1 LSLISTAV
9 YDRSVAPEL
18 RMSFVD
24 TAGLEREL
32 AQNLKYGRAFVAGAG
47 GIAVLS
53 DCALVLVRADGGEL
67 RLTAQAVMV
76 MDAGVGLE
84 LRPFGPDVLAK
95 IEAFASGAP
104 GEAPAAE
111 PATATDAPPTETAHV
126 AEAVHVAEDAH
137 AAENDEASE
146 SPDAGAEDREAKA
159 DEASDAALDDDS
171 DEALEDGSGGPRDVQ
186 REMMHERLRK
196 LSQVEQQK
204 VARHGDLSDRV
215 MLERLYGKAVWEG
228 LLHNP
233 KLTVPEVARMAR
245 KGTMPRPMVELI
257 VDNQSWV
264 QQGAVRR
271 ALLGNPR
278 VSGEGLLK
286 ILRATPKHELK
297 VITKSTAYTAQVRE
311 AARKL
316 LKT

>member
-1 LSLISTAV
+1 
-9 YDRSVAPEL
+9 
-18 RMSFVD
+18 MSFVD
-24 TAGLEREL
+24 SAGLEREL

-84 LRPFGPDVLAK
+84 LRPFGPDMLAK

-104 GEAPAAE
+104 IEAPAAD
-111 PATATDAPPTETAHV
+111 AAAASVAPPAATSPV
-126 AEAVHVAEDAH
+126 AGEAV
-137 AAENDEASE
+137 AAEHADVADDEASA
-146 SPDAGAEDREAKA
+146 STDDIAEDHEATA
-159 DEASDAALDDDS
+159 DEASWDVSDDDS
-171 DEALEDGSGGPRDVQ
+171 DDALDDGAAGPRDVQ

-257 VDNQSWV
+257 LDNQSWV
-264 QQGAVRR
+264 QQGSVRR

-278 VSGEGLLK
+278 VSSEGLLK

-297 VITKSTAYTAQVRE
+297 VITKSTAYAVQVRD

-316 LKT
+316 LKA

>member
-1 LSLISTAV
+1 
-9 YDRSVAPEL
+9 
-18 RMSFVD
+18 MSFVD

-32 AQNLKYGRAFVAGAG
+32 AQNLKYGRAFVTGAG
-47 GIAVLS
+47 GVAVLS
-53 DCALVLVRADGGEL
+53 DCTLVLARADGAEL
-67 RLTAQAVMV
+67 RLAAQAVMV
-76 MDAGVGLE
+76 LDAGIGLE
-84 LRPFGPDVLAK
+84 LRPFGPDVLATL
-95 IEAFASGAP
+95 EAFTRDKP
-104 GEAPAAE
+104 VEAPAA
-111 PATATDAPPTETAHV
+111 ATTAPPH
-126 AEAVHVAEDAH
+126 AEQPLAGSERAPA
-137 AAENDEASE
+137 ASE
-146 SPDAGAEDREAKA
+146 QACASSDEDPAAAQPEDDVDDKA
-159 DEASDAALDDDS
+159 DADLDADDDDS
-171 DEALEDGSGGPRDVQ
+171 DDGTGHPRDVQ

-215 MLERLYGKAVWEG
+215 MLERLYGKGVWEG

-245 KGTMPRPMVELI
+245 KGTMPRPMVDFIL
-257 VDNQSWV
+257 DNQSWV
-264 QQGAVRR
+264 QQGSVRR

-278 VSGEGLLK
+278 VSTEGLLK

-297 VITKSTAYTAQVRE
+297 VITKSTAYAAPVRE